1 MLTRPST
8 YRLVS
13 WPTRI
18 VICIIALG
26 AAWLVVKNTRRGIA
40 LYDLDTG
47 EVLYARNPDM
57 RLLPA
62 STTKLMTAL
71 GERNAAAEAAALRAK
86 QKPVEDPGEPGVIYL
101 KMPPPATAPP
111 PRHP

>member
-26 AAWLVVKNTRRGIA
+26 AAWLVVETWAAG
-40 LYDLDTG
+40 
-47 EVLYARNPDM
+47 V
-57 RLLPA
+57 RL
-62 STTKLMTAL
+62 SKLMTAL

-111 PRHP
+111 PRRP